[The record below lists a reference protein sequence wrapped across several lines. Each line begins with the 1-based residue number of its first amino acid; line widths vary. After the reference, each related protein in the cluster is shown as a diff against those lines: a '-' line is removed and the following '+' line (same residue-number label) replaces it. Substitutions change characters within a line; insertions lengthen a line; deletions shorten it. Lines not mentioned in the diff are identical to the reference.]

1 LTHFSNHSADY
12 FTICYYRRLQSFRRN
27 PKIMSDQHLTDIE
40 FSSLALDARLLAA
53 LDKLNFKY
61 CTPIQAESIPLLL
74 EGNDVSGQAQTGTG
88 KTMAFLL
95 ACAQKLLSAD
105 QVVASKGKPR
115 ALILAPTRELAIQIH
130 SDASALLADIPLNL
144 AICYGGKAYE
154 QQKQQFDDGVDI
166 LIGTP
171 GRLIDFFKQKIF
183 NLKSVEVLILDEA
196 DRMFDM
202 GFIQDV
208 RFMLRRLSEPEKRL
222 NMLFSA
228 TMAHKVMELAYEHMN
243 DPQLVQIQSD
253 TPAVER
259 ISQTVYHPANQEKI
273 PLLIGLIKQLKP
285 ARSIIFANTKH
296 ATVRIWEFLQGNGLE
311 AAIISGDIQQSKRES
326 LLKKFH
332 EGEYSILIAT
342 DVASRGLHIP
352 DVTHVFNYDLPD
364 QGEDYVHRIGRT
376 ARVGNSGTAI
386 SFACEDYAM
395 NLMDIEHYIKTSLP
409 TMPISNEL
417 VATPLPP
424 IRMKKSKPPQH
435 ARDGKKAPNT
445 RSPQRRRS
453 NNAN

>member
-1 LTHFSNHSADY
+1 
-12 FTICYYRRLQSFRRN
+12 
-27 PKIMSDQHLTDIE
+27 MSDQHLTDIE
-40 FSSLALDARLLAA
+40 FSSLALDARLQTA

-61 CTPIQAESIPLLL
+61 CTPIQAESLPLLL
-74 EGNDVSGQAQTGTG
+74 EGHDVSGQAQTGTG
-88 KTMAFLL
+88 KTLAFLL
-95 ACAQKLLSAD
+95 ASIQKLLSND
-105 QVVASKGKPR
+105 QVVATPGKPR
-115 ALILAPTRELAIQIH
+115 VLILAPTRELAIQIH
-130 SDASALLADIPLNL
+130 KDAESLLTDLPLKL

-154 QQKQQFDDGVDI
+154 QQKQQFSDGVDI
-166 LIGTP
+166 LVGTP
-171 GRLIDFFKQKIF
+171 GRLIDFFKQKLF
-183 NLKSVEVLILDEA
+183 NLKSVEALVLDEA

-228 TMAHKVMELAYEHMN
+228 TMAHKVLELAYEHMN
-243 DPQLVQIQSD
+243 EPKLVQIQSD

-259 ISQTVYHPANQEKI
+259 IVQTVYHPANQEKI

-296 ATVRIWEFLQGNGLE
+296 ATIRIWEYLQGNGME

-332 EGEYSILIAT
+332 DGEYSILVAT

-376 ARVGNSGTAI
+376 ARAGNSGTAI

-395 NLMDIEHYIKTSLP
+395 NLMDIETYIKTSLP
-409 TMPISNEL
+409 TMSISNEL

-424 IRMKKSKPPQH
+424 VRMKKSKPPPH
-435 ARDGKKAPNT
+435 SNDGKKKPSNRT
-445 RSPQRRRS
+445 SQRRRNNNS
-453 NNAN
+453 NKPRSQQQSS